1 MVPKTCKSWGLCNV
15 PKVLLQWRV
24 KHTWVM
30 GIETKVVIP
39 LFNSGMQGP
48 VVATEAHREE
58 VVLLCRVPEQKCP
71 FRFPFQ
77 KGFCFVA
84 VHHSPVTGITCDLE
98 QVRHEA
104 VYVIDLRVDFP
115 GSNLRGHGCLQIP
128 DVASASGDCKH
139 SVVVSSSESQLA
151 CGCRTVPITSV
162 IPGANFEVPVYI
174 TG

>member
-1 MVPKTCKSWGLCNV
+1 MFQKSCYSGG
-15 PKVLLQWRV
+15 V

-115 GSNLRGHGCLQIP
+115 GSL
-128 DVASASGDCKH
+128 SANMGMA
-139 SVVVSSSESQLA
+139 VSRYL
-151 CGCRTVPITSV
+151 TLLLP
-162 IPGANFEVPVYI
+162 P
-174 TG
+174 